1 MIKEEL
7 EKIAEDNTAPE
18 LLKGSAYELLLTAQ
32 EMIAREEMVAIALR
46 PDIGF
51 WKYIIVDPS
60 SMEVHR
66 LETSAYLAFKEKLCE
81 QGTFLTVTPA
91 AMVSSLCASMGIL
104 NCNNSFRSCGHSHS
118 HHSNHSHHSHHVVM
132 WLITDHLLLMC
143 LQLQAKMIDGFLKLT

>member
-1 MIKEEL
+1 MIKQEL
-7 EKIAEDNTAPE
+7 EKIAEDDTAPE

-81 QGTFLTVTPA
+81 QGTFLIVIPAPA

-104 NCNNSFRSCGHSHS
+104 NGNN
-118 HHSNHSHHSHHVVM
+118 
-132 WLITDHLLLMC
+132 LL
-143 LQLQAKMIDGFLKLT
+143 